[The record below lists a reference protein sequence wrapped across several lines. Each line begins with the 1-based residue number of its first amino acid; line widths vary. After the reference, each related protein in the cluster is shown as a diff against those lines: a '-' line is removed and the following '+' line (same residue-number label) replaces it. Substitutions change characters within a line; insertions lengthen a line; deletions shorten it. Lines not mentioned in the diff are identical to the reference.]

1 MQQPSQLSCL
11 PPFPFS
17 SKHSNLHVCS
27 RHSPTLNLRWLPSG
41 CSSGFQ
47 TFFCSLQAF
56 LSYKAHVTPQSIQ
69 QIQVELLWLRQGS
82 GVLESQPLGP
92 PVAPRALRSTVCKSV
107 VCLIKLS
114 VTFRTHPQA
123 GSFLRPRLPS
133 HPSHGLPR
141 HPGKD
146 RRVITSKSLSFSE
159 VVCGIPFSPPPAQ
172 IPDILQS
179 LASGDTSSDPFPD
192 LSQRVTPSSEL
203 L

>member
-1 MQQPSQLSCL
+1 MQQPSPLSCL

-27 RHSPTLNLRWLPSG
+27 RHSPTLKLRWLPSG
-41 CSSGFQ
+41 CRSGFQ
-47 TFFCSLQAF
+47 TFFVVSKPF
-56 LSYKAHVTPQSIQ
+56 RHTKAHVTPQSIQ

-82 GVLESQPLGP
+82 GVLEYKPLGP
-92 PVAPRALRSTVCKSV
+92 GVAPRSLRSTVCKSM

-114 VTFRTHPQA
+114 TTFRTHPQA

-146 RRVITSKSLSFSE
+146 RHVTTSKSLSFSE

-192 LSQRVTPSSEL
+192 LSQSVTPSSEL